1 MKRSQN
7 TQVNIAIPT
16 AWKEQL
22 DAIARIESVEAEK
35 VITFQELMRQ
45 AIKEKFQ
52 LDEVKDDPD
61 HEK

>member
-1 MKRSQN
+1 MKRSNN

-22 DAIARIESVEAEK
+22 DALARIESVEAEK
-35 VITFQELMRQ
+35 TITFQELMRQ

-52 LDEVKDDPD
+52 LEDPKED
-61 HEK
+61 SHA

>member
-22 DAIARIESVEAEK
+22 DALARIESVEAEK
-35 VITFQELMRQ
+35 TVTFQELMRQ
-45 AIKEKFQ
+45 ALKEKFQ
-52 LDEVKDDPD
+52 LEDPNQD
-61 HEK
+61 

>member
-1 MKRSQN
+1 MKRSNN

-22 DAIARIESVEAEK
+22 DALARIESVEAEK
-35 VITFQELMRQ
+35 TITFQELMRQ

-52 LDEVKDDPD
+52 LEDPRDDNNA
-61 HEK
+61 

>member
-1 MKRSQN
+1 MKRTQN
-7 TQVNIAIPT
+7 TQVNIAIPLT
-16 AWKEQL
+16 WKEQL

-52 LDEVKDDPD
+52 LEDPKED
-61 HEK
+61 SNA